1 MQSLQQYFEATTAEQ
16 RLLAALAALK
26 LGQPAVLLDDEDREN
41 EADLII
47 AAESITEPIMARMIR
62 DCSGIVCL
70 CLTPDSVEALGL
82 PQMTSRNH
90 SRNGTAFTVSI
101 EARDGVSTG
110 VSAADRITTVRAA
123 LTGDPAALVSPG
135 HMFPL
140 RADPRG
146 VLGRRGHTEGSVDL
160 AALAGLAPAALLCE
174 LMHEDGSMMRGDA
187 ALAYAR
193 EHGWPLLTIEDIVAW
208 RSRADLPAEE
218 AIAA

>member
-16 RLLAALAALK
+16 RLRAALAALK
-26 LGQPAVLLDDEDREN
+26 LGQPLVLLDDEDREN

-47 AAESITEPIMARMIR
+47 AAESITEPVMARMIR

-70 CLTPDSVEALGL
+70 CLTPESVDALGL
-82 PQMTSRNH
+82 PQMTARNR
-90 SRNGTAFTVSI
+90 SRNGTAFTVTI

-123 LTGDPAALVSPG
+123 LSGDPAALVSPG

-160 AALAGLAPAALLCE
+160 ARLAGFAPAALLCE

-193 EHGWPLLTIEDIVAW
+193 QHGWPLLTIEDIVAW
-208 RSRADLPAEE
+208 RSRADMPAEE
-218 AIAA
+218 PMAA